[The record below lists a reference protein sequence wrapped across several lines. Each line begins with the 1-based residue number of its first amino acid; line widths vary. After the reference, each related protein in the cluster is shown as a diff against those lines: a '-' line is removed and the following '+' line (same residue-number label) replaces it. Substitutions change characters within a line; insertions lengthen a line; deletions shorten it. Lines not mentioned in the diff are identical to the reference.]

1 MKLSIVTI
9 NFNGYTDT
17 CELTESLKRH
27 MSIPYELIIVDN
39 DSKNGEAQRLK
50 KRYPEVVVIV
60 SEKNLGFSGGNNLGI
75 KASDSDFVLLLNN
88 DTIIEDD
95 TIKYLL
101 ERMESDSSIGG
112 VSPKLKFNASPRN
125 IQYAGYTPLS
135 PITLRNRSIGYN
147 EEDDGSYNLPHTTPY
162 VHGAAMLIRR
172 SVIDRVGDMPEQFF
186 LYYEELDW
194 STTIRENGYNLWY
207 EPRCTVYH
215 KESNSTG
222 VDSPLKIY
230 YITRNRLLYTLRH
243 RVGVQKNLS
252 ILFQIMISAPKNVL
266 AYALK
271 GKWKHTR
278 AIIKGIK
285 DYVANNYN

>member
-112 VSPKLKFNASPRN
+112 VSPKLKFNDSPRN

>member
-112 VSPKLKFNASPRN
+112 VSPKLKFNDSPRN

-147 EEDDGSYNLPHTTPY
+147 EEDDGSYNLPHITPY